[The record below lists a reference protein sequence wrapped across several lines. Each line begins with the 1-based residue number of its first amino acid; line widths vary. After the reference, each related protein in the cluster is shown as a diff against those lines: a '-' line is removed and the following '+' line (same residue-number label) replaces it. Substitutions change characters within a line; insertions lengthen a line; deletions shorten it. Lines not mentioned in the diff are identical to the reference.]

1 MTEIT
6 TDAIDNNSFISFD
19 NDIATTTA
27 IQDKDLSN
35 LNDLVHLAI
44 SSSPQLGGIV
54 NFNILKTFLLEL
66 LKALNLQNYELKLS
80 NDLKQQQSQLQQP
93 VVINQE
99 RFHVLEE
106 KINRFEQQISA
117 LNSLPSN
124 QNIIDKSKDL
134 KRFSSTSTNV
144 SPVLEIWQYTQ
155 ISKRLESNE
164 EGITKLTSLLQ
175 DLINEIN
182 DLKESQNKHEFNF
195 NNLSNQFTDLM
206 DRFLQIEKFKNT
218 LVNIYH
224 FEYNLKHKNIIILT
238 KN

>member
-6 TDAIDNNSFISFD
+6 IDAIDNNSFISFD
-19 NDIATTTA
+19 NDITATTTS
-27 IQDKDLSN
+27 IQDKDLLN
-35 LNDLVHLAI
+35 LNNLVHLAI

-99 RFHVLEE
+99 RFHVLED

-134 KRFSSTSTNV
+134 KRFNSASTNV

-195 NNLSNQFTDLM
+195 NNLSNQFNDLM
-206 DRFLQIEKFKNT
+206 NRFLQIEKFKDT
-218 LVNIYH
+218 LVNINH
-224 FEYNLKHKNIIILT
+224 FEYTI
-238 KN
+238 

>member
-6 TDAIDNNSFISFD
+6 TTDAIDNSFISFD
-19 NDIATTTA
+19 NDITTTTTT
-27 IQDKDLSN
+27 IQDKDLLN
-35 LNDLVHLAI
+35 LNNLVHLAL

-80 NDLKQQQSQLQQP
+80 NDLKQQQQHASQLQQQQP
-93 VVINQE
+93 VVISQE
-99 RFHVLEE
+99 RFHVLED

-124 QNIIDKSKDL
+124 QNIIEKSKDL
-134 KRFSSTSTNV
+134 KRFS

-182 DLKESQNKHEFNF
+182 DLKESHNKHEFNF
-195 NNLSNQFTDLM
+195 NNLSNQFNDLM
-206 DRFLQIEKFKNT
+206 NRFLQIEKFKDT
-218 LVNIYH
+218 LVNIFH
-224 FEYNLKHKNIIILT
+224 FIYIYVQFKTFKI
-238 KN
+238 